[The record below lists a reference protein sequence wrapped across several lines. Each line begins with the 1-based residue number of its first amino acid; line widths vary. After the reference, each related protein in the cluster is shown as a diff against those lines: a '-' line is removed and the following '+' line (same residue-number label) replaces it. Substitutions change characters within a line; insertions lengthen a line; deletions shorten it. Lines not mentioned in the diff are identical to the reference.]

1 MSDDEYRNGFG
12 DENASVEKTPEEMAA
27 EEAKAEEEFISTPED
42 HVENPLVPEE
52 PKEDDSEDEDR
63 LKGAIGSGNLAAD
76 YPEEEK
82 ELASNEDNMT
92 DGIVNDT
99 SSASDSTPEVED
111 APVQTDTIE
120 TAVAE
125 PTVEENPATTTVEPA
140 GTATTT
146 ESIADMAAQANTAAP
161 KKKSKAGLIITLVIV
176 ALLLIGGVVGF
187 FVWMSIVEAPENAL
201 KDSLAKFWTS
211 ENVQMSGNFTMDND
225 GTKYEISFDG
235 AKSEG
240 NIGGSGKIKTKY
252 NGANIDIDFSASYIK
267 GGTLYAKIDGL
278 EKLVKSL
285 DLGSDSS
292 SVMGGYSE
300 LLSSILGTVVE
311 TIDGQWYKIA
321 ASDLK
326 DVSAAEGLSCILENL
341 DGAVSKDSMQSVADV
356 YKKHPFITMNK
367 DAEVKEEDG
376 VKYIPVTVNKD
387 DSKKFIDELRKIDGF
402 KKIAACSESESE
414 DEYDSDFNNDEEED
428 VVRKYSDET
437 KITLG
442 VKAWSHELV
451 SAELEKDGDNS
462 GKLSVKM
469 SYDKKEVAAPN
480 DAKSISELGTEI
492 EKSLKTAMT
501 SYVDKLCSQTYAS
514 YGQNYVDLCKQSA
527 MNQMGDF
534 DISQMLGGL
543 LGNSI

>member
-12 DENASVEKTPEEMAA
+12 DDNAPVEKTPEEMAA

-82 ELASNEDNMT
+82 ELASNEDNMA
-92 DGIVNDT
+92 DSIVNDA
-99 SSASDSTPEVED
+99 SSASDSTPEVEN

-125 PTVEENPATTTVEPA
+125 PTVEEKPAATTVESV
-140 GTATTT
+140 GTTTTT
-146 ESIADMAAQANTAAP
+146 ESIADMAAQTNTAAP
-161 KKKSKAGLIITLVIV
+161 KKKSKAGLIITLIIV

-187 FVWMSIVEAPENAL
+187 FIWMSIVEAPENAL

-252 NGANIDIDFSASYIK
+252 NGANVDIDFSASYIK

-278 EKLVKSL
+278 EKVVKSL
-285 DLGSDSS
+285 NLGSDSS

-326 DVSAAEGLSCILENL
+326 DVSAAEGLSCMLENL

-356 YKKHPFITMNK
+356 YKKHPFIAMDK

-414 DEYDSDFNNDEEED
+414 DDDLDFDEEDSDN
-428 VVRKYSDET
+428 T
-437 KITLG
+437 KMTLG

-451 SAELEKDGDNS
+451 SAELEKDGDNA
-462 GKLSVKM
+462 GKLSAKM

-543 LGNSI
+543 LGSSI

>member
-12 DENASVEKTPEEMAA
+12 DENAPVEKTPEEMAA

-92 DGIVNDT
+92 DSIVNDT
-99 SSASDSTPEVED
+99 SSSSDSTPEVEN

-125 PTVEENPATTTVEPA
+125 PAVEENPAATTVESAGTTTV
-140 GTATTT
+140 TTG
-146 ESIADMAAQANTAAP
+146 SIADMAAQTNTAAP
-161 KKKSKAGLIITLVIV
+161 KKKSKAGLIITLVVV

-211 ENVQMSGNFTMDND
+211 ENVQMSGSFTMDND

-252 NGANIDIDFSASYIK
+252 NGTNIDIDFSASYIK

-278 EKLVKSL
+278 EKLTKSL
-285 DLGSDSS
+285 NLGSDSS

-300 LLSSILGTVVE
+300 LLSSILGAVVE
-311 TIDGQWYKIA
+311 SIDGQWYKIA

-326 DVSAAEGLSCILENL
+326 DVSAAEGLSCMLESL
-341 DGAVSKDSMQSVADV
+341 DGAMSKDSMQSVADV
-356 YKKHPFITMNK
+356 YKKYPFVTMDKN
-367 DAEVKEEDG
+367 AEVKEEDG
-376 VKYIPVTVNKD
+376 IKYIPVTVNKD

-414 DEYDSDFNNDEEED
+414 DDDLDFDEEDSDN
-428 VVRKYSDET
+428 T
-437 KITLG
+437 KMTLG

-451 SAELEKDGDNS
+451 SAELEKDGDNA

-501 SYVDKLCSQTYAS
+501 SYVEKLCSQTYAS

-543 LGNSI
+543 LGGSI

>member
-12 DENASVEKTPEEMAA
+12 DENAPVEKTPEEMAA

-92 DGIVNDT
+92 DSIVNDT

-125 PTVEENPATTTVEPA
+125 PTVEENPAATTVESA
-140 GTATTT
+140 ETITTTT
-146 ESIADMAAQANTAAP
+146 ESIADMAAQTNTAAP

-187 FVWMSIVEAPENAL
+187 FIWMSIVEAPENAL

-252 NGANIDIDFSASYIK
+252 NGANVDIDFSASYIK

-278 EKLVKSL
+278 EKVVKSL
-285 DLGSDSS
+285 NLGSDSS

-326 DVSAAEGLSCILENL
+326 DVSAAEGLSCMLENL

-356 YKKHPFITMNK
+356 YKKHPFIAMDK

-414 DEYDSDFNNDEEED
+414 DDDLDFDEEDSD
-428 VVRKYSDET
+428 KT
-437 KITLG
+437 KMTLG

-451 SAELEKDGDNS
+451 SAELEKDGDNA

-469 SYDKKEVAAPN
+469 SYDKKEVAVPN

-501 SYVDKLCSQTYAS
+501 SYVEKMCSQTYAS

-543 LGNSI
+543 LGGSI

>member
-12 DENASVEKTPEEMAA
+12 DDNAPVEKTPEEMAA

-92 DGIVNDT
+92 DSIVNDT
-99 SSASDSTPEVED
+99 SSSSDSTPEVEN

-120 TAVAE
+120 TAVTE
-125 PTVEENPATTTVEPA
+125 PTVEENPAATTVESAGTTTV
-140 GTATTT
+140 TTG
-146 ESIADMAAQANTAAP
+146 SIADMAAQTNTAAP
-161 KKKSKAGLIITLVIV
+161 KKKSKAGLIITLVVV

-211 ENVQMSGNFTMDND
+211 ENVQMSGSFTMDND

-252 NGANIDIDFSASYIK
+252 NGTNIDIDFSASYIK

-278 EKLVKSL
+278 EKLTKSL
-285 DLGSDSS
+285 NLGSDSS

-300 LLSSILGTVVE
+300 LLSSILGAVVE
-311 TIDGQWYKIA
+311 SIDGQWYKIA

-326 DVSAAEGLSCILENL
+326 DVSAAEGLSCMLESL
-341 DGAVSKDSMQSVADV
+341 DGAMSKDSMQSVADV
-356 YKKHPFITMNK
+356 YKKYPFVTMDKN
-367 DAEVKEEDG
+367 AEVKEEDG

-414 DEYDSDFNNDEEED
+414 DDDLDFDEEDSDN
-428 VVRKYSDET
+428 T
-437 KITLG
+437 KMTLG

-451 SAELEKDGDNS
+451 SAELEKDGDNA

-501 SYVDKLCSQTYAS
+501 SYVEKLCSQTYAS

-543 LGNSI
+543 LGGSI

>member
-12 DENASVEKTPEEMAA
+12 DDNAPVEKTPEEMAA

-92 DGIVNDT
+92 DSIVNDT
-99 SSASDSTPEVED
+99 SSSSDSTPEVEN
-111 APVQTDTIE
+111 APAQTETIE

-125 PTVEENPATTTVEPA
+125 PAVEENPAATTVESAGTTTV
-140 GTATTT
+140 TTG
-146 ESIADMAAQANTAAP
+146 SIADMAAQTNTAAP
-161 KKKSKAGLIITLVIV
+161 KKKSKAGLIITLIVV

-211 ENVQMSGNFTMDND
+211 ENVQMSGSFTMDND

-252 NGANIDIDFSASYIK
+252 NGTNIDIDFSASYIK

-278 EKLVKSL
+278 EKLTKSL
-285 DLGSDSS
+285 NLGSDSS

-300 LLSSILGTVVE
+300 LLSSILGAVVE
-311 TIDGQWYKIA
+311 SIDGQWYKIA

-326 DVSAAEGLSCILENL
+326 DVSAAEGLSCMLESL
-341 DGAVSKDSMQSVADV
+341 DGAMSKDSMQSVADV
-356 YKKHPFITMNK
+356 YKKYPFVTMDKN
-367 DAEVKEEDG
+367 AEVKEEDG

-414 DEYDSDFNNDEEED
+414 DDDLDFDEEDSDN
-428 VVRKYSDET
+428 T
-437 KITLG
+437 KMTLG

-451 SAELEKDGDNS
+451 SAELEKDGDNA

-501 SYVDKLCSQTYAS
+501 SYVEKLCSQTYAS

-543 LGNSI
+543 LGGSI